1 MESVASSYNS
11 SSYSNLSFSN
21 LSTFYPGD
29 IVNGTHLATVAASLQ
44 SSSSLCL
51 NFSFYL
57 NTVLI
62 GVLCLLGLAGNTLSI
77 LVLQRDKHNE
87 VAAFLL
93 QTLAVADNALL
104 LVSLVVLSVF
114 VGIGPLPSARTVVLP
129 AVPYLKKYVN
139 PIGYVTKCMT
149 VWTTVLLA
157 INRFLA
163 VCKPFAFDRILTVR
177 RAKIQVT
184 VIAVLSILLNVP
196 RLFQYDV
203 VYRTNS
209 RNETV
214 AVSVVTEFGQ
224 NKVIEMVYFNIIYTT
239 VILGAPILLLVCF
252 NTLLVRRLRVSMRN
266 MRRNSIAYLGS
277 QEKNITIV
285 MIIII
290 VEFLVCHT
298 PDRVINILKYASEGH
313 SGSWTCPHPLFY
325 AASISNVLIVFN
337 ASTNFVVY
345 LAFRERFRRI
355 LREQVC
361 SSESSCCCCCWCWW
375 WWWLCKVIPVDAD
388 GLYVG
393 HHRSESS
400 EMGLMKQ
407 RLNGGIERK
416 ISIGSCPMRIAS
428 PSGNGFVLET
438 TEIRRK

>member
-1 MESVASSYNS
+1 MEAAAS
-11 SSYSNLSFSN
+11 SNLSF
-21 LSTFYPGD
+21 YP
-29 IVNGTHLATVAASLQ
+29 IEINATHLNASVALTQ
-44 SSSSLCL
+44 SLCL

-77 LVLQRDKHNE
+77 VVLQRDKHNE

-104 LVSLVVLSVF
+104 LVSFVVLTVF
-114 VGIGPLPSARTVVLP
+114 VGIGPLPSAKASILP

-139 PIGYVTKCMT
+139 PLGYVTKFMT

-157 INRFLA
+157 VNRFLA
-163 VCKPFAFDRILTVR
+163 VYKPFAFDRILTIR

-184 VIAVLSILLNVP
+184 IVVVSSILLNVP
-196 RLFQYDV
+196 RFFQYDV
-203 VYRTNS
+203 VYQTNS
-209 RNETV
+209 RNETEE
-214 AVSVVTEFGQ
+214 VSVRSAFGK
-224 NKVIEMVYFNIIYTT
+224 NKLIEMIYFNVIYTT

-252 NTLLVRRLRVSMRN
+252 NTLLVRRLRISMKN
-266 MRRNSIAYLGS
+266 MRRNSVSYIGW

-298 PDRVINILKYASEGH
+298 PDRIINILKYASEGH

-337 ASTNFVVY
+337 ASTNFFVY
-345 LAFRERFRRI
+345 LTFRERFRRI

-361 SSESSCCCCCWCWW
+361 AEISCCCCW
-375 WWWLCKVIPVDAD
+375 WWWLCKVLPVGAD
-388 GLYVG
+388 GLYV
-393 HHRSESS
+393 HRSESS
-400 EMGLMKQ
+400 EMGLMKH
-407 RLNGGIERK
+407 RTNGIERK
-416 ISIGSCPMRIAS
+416 ISREDY
-428 PSGNGFVLET
+428 L
-438 TEIRRK
+438 